1 MKSTAWQNGTP
12 PAAAPK
18 APKSN
23 STSAPKGIEP
33 IKYWQQKWE
42 HYMLL
47 TRVPYSTRDRYSRVV
62 QALLDHFRDS
72 RYPHSFL
79 RPQLIDY
86 RDKRLKQA
94 KPSTVRLEFTA
105 IRSFWNWMLQMG
117 VVDVMFNPANNIKVP
132 TRPRPSL
139 AKDPGNGVASPSEA
153 GDVSQPAQSK
163 M

>member
-1 MKSTAWQNGTP
+1 MKSTAWQNGTKL
-12 PAAAPK
+12 ATAT
-18 APKSN
+18 KSN

-47 TRVPYSTRDRYSRVV
+47 TNVPYSTRDRYSRVV
-62 QALLDHFRDS
+62 QALLDHFRDN

-86 RDKRLKQA
+86 RDKRLKEA
-94 KPSTVRLEFTA
+94 KPSTVRLEFTV

-117 VVDVMFNPANNIKVP
+117 VVDVLFNPANHIKVP
-132 TRPRPSL
+132 TRPKPPVTPAVEPPTPGSL
-139 AKDPGNGVASPSEA
+139 SIDKPLN
-153 GDVSQPAQSK
+153 
-163 M
+163 